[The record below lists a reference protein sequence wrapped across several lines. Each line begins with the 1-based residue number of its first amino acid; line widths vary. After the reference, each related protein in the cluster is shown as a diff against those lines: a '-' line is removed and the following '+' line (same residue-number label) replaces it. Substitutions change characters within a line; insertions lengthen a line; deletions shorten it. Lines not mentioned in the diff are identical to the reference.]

1 MLPRA
6 KGRSAGRLACLINF
20 WAALQ
25 SHKRSKEKR
34 KSWMGPDSAG
44 TNGSSGVGI
53 RPKTEPNCCSTPPHR
68 WHQRSCPSGG
78 RRQKQQSEMPVAAPA
93 CPRGKKTARVVAPAF
108 LLFQPPLCH
117 RPGCLQVLGAA
128 TEKGTCFDR
137 CVADFLHD

>member
-6 KGRSAGRLACLINF
+6 RGRSAGRLACLINF

-25 SHKRSKEKR
+25 SRKRSKEKR

-93 CPRGKKTARVVAPAF
+93 CPRGKKPSQSGGTRIFVIP
-108 LLFQPPLCH
+108 
-117 RPGCLQVLGAA
+117 AA
-128 TEKGTCFDR
+128 TLPSARLSSSAGGSDR
-137 CVADFLHD
+137 ERNLL